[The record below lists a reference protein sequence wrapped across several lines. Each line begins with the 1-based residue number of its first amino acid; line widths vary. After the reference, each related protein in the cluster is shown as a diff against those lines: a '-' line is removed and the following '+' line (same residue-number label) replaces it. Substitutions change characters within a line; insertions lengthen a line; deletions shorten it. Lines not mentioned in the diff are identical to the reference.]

1 MGQGLIQQPAED
13 FLAVAGAEPPA
24 DRASESLTDSGDA
37 SRAGRAS
44 AQGKGQSPVLQQ
56 YLAAKGQH
64 PEAIL
69 LFRLGDF
76 FETFQEDAE
85 VAHRVLGITLTSR
98 DFGRAG
104 RHPMAGF
111 PQHAAE
117 GYIAKLLA
125 ARHSVAVCDQV
136 EEASAARGLVRR
148 EVVRV
153 LTPGTL
159 VEGALLDPARENPL
173 VALAWD
179 SERIG
184 IALLEVSTGR
194 IELTEFAVAR
204 LSLLA
209 EALARISPSELL
221 VAQETESA
229 VEAWRSSAGAGWNLT
244 SLESWR
250 FEATRGRQRAME
262 ALGVESL
269 HGFDCEDLGPAL
281 GALGAALDYL
291 ARNQVKLPREVIR
304 LRRTRVESAM
314 HMDAPTIANLELV
327 ETMGG
332 GGRGLLG
339 LLDRTRTP
347 MGARRLRSWLLA
359 PLLDVEAIEARLAG
373 VTALV
378 DNAELRGRLE
388 TQLRRVRDIE
398 RLTTRTSQGRAS
410 PRDLGAVR
418 DSLPALATISDILLG
433 AAGDVLAAPREGIR
447 PEPRLAQTLEAA
459 LEAAPPPTTSEGG
472 IVRPGFDARLDGL
485 RQSIREAQAW
495 IAGLEQRERSATGI
509 KGLKVGFNRV
519 FGYYLEVSNANRL
532 PIPDR
537 YQRKQTLAG
546 AERYLTPEL
555 KEKESVV
562 LNGEQ
567 AIFAREREVFSE
579 LCATVARSAP
589 SLLQSAEA
597 IADLDAMLSLGLAA
611 IEHGWVRPEVVD
623 GYDIEI
629 RDGRHPLVEAALGVG
644 NFVPNDLELDAGG
657 RLLLLTGPNMA
668 GKSTYLRQCGILV
681 LMAQVGSFVPA
692 TSARVGIVDRVFTRV
707 GAHDSIASG
716 LSTFM
721 VEMVET
727 ANILPHATH
736 RSLLVIDEIGRG
748 TSTYDGISIAQAVVE
763 HIHDAPGLGCKTL
776 FATHFHEL
784 TALAQKLGGLRNHRV
799 EVSEEGGRV
808 TFLHRIVPGGADRS
822 YGIHVAEIAGLPA
835 GVTQRAREVLERL
848 EEARPLAGTAGT
860 RDQLRLPINVPHP
873 LERELELMEI
883 DQLSPLEALRHLARL
898 KAFGAAGEG

>member
-1 MGQGLIQQPAED
+1 MGQGLIQEPVAAGVIVDDAAEPQAD
-13 FLAVAGAEPPA
+13 TAGA
-24 DRASESLTDSGDA
+24 
-37 SRAGRAS
+37 
-44 AQGKGQSPVLQQ
+44 GKGTRSPASSAQSPVLQQ
-56 YLAAKGQH
+56 YLAAKAQH
-64 PEAIL
+64 PDAIM

-85 VAHRVLGITLTSR
+85 VAHQVLGITLTSR

-136 EEASAARGLVRR
+136 EEASAAKGLVRR

-159 VEGALLDPARENPL
+159 VEGALLDPGRENPL

-179 SERIG
+179 EDRIG

-194 IELTEFAVAR
+194 IELTEFALAR

-209 EALARISPSELL
+209 EVLARIGPSEVL
-221 VAQETESA
+221 VAQESESA

-244 SLESWR
+244 TLESWR
-250 FEATRGRQRAME
+250 FEASRGRQRALE
-262 ALGVESL
+262 ALGVGSL
-269 HGFDCEDLGPAL
+269 RGFDCEDLGPAL

-291 ARNQVKLPREVIR
+291 ARNHVSLPREVIR
-304 LRRTRVESAM
+304 LHRARVEATM
-314 HMDAPTIANLELV
+314 HLDAPTIANLELV
-327 ETMGG
+327 ETLGG

-347 MGARRLRSWLLA
+347 MGARRLRSWLLS
-359 PLLDVEAIEARLAG
+359 PLIDVDAVETRLAG
-373 VTALV
+373 VEVLV
-378 DNAELRGRLE
+378 DDADLRGGLE
-388 TQLRRVRDIE
+388 TGLRRVRDLE
-398 RLTTRTSQGRAS
+398 RLTTRTSQGRAT
-410 PRDLGAVR
+410 PRDLGAMR
-418 DSLPALATISDILLG
+418 DSLPALVTISETLVG
-433 AAGDVLAAPREGIR
+433 ATGEALAGPRESIR
-447 PEPRLAQTLEAA
+447 PEPRLAQTLQAA
-459 LEAAPPPTTSEGG
+459 LEESLPPTSGEGG
-472 IVRPGFDARLDGL
+472 LVRPGFDSRLDGL

-495 IAGLEQRERSATGI
+495 IAGLEQRERDATGI

-532 PIPDR
+532 PIPDS

-579 LCATVARSAP
+579 LCGAVARSAP

-597 IADLDAMLSLGLAA
+597 IGELDAVLSLALAA
-611 IEHGWVRPEVVD
+611 IEHAWARPEVVD

-629 RDGRHPLVEAALGVG
+629 RGGRHPLVEAALGVG
-644 NFVPNDLELDAGG
+644 NFVPNDLDLDADG

-707 GAHDSIASG
+707 GAHDSISSG

-721 VEMVET
+721 VEMVEA
-727 ANILPHATH
+727 ANIVHHATG

-763 HIHDAPGLGCKTL
+763 HIHDAPHLGCKTL

-835 GVTQRAREVLERL
+835 DVTRRAREVLEKL
-848 EEARPLAGTAGT
+848 EEARPLAGASGA
-860 RDQLRLPINVPHP
+860 RDQLLLPINVPHP
-873 LERELELMEI
+873 LVRELEQMEI
-883 DQLSPLEALRHLARL
+883 DQLSPLEALKHLARL
-898 KAFGAAGEG
+898 KSLGAAGDA